1 MRQLVFIFTFIG
13 EFVSDNNGCCYLTE
27 TLVWHHAPLKLFTDN
42 NGNTALYIRPGV
54 GSFQYALYPE
64 QGYYLGFEPYDSDR
78 DRESSEEDW
87 EEWSKM
93 QNAEFEN
100 EHLHHD
106 RATDHL
112 EQQHHDQNDVSSES
126 EAQADAEIAESIEMI
141 ALEDKVQLMKTIK
154 DGIDRCKQAMEINS
168 AKLEQDIQD
177 ANRSFHAEID
187 LMNEWHERI
196 KAQDLILDKRKEV
209 HVRLPTNQV
218 VTPAHNALV
227 NEDAKQGILIAES
240 FGAIKTEKANIRAKL
255 ASQVEKAE
263 DAFKRDSVTL
273 STQIECLRNVA
284 ELSGIDLDMGFDEYV
299 LRKLVAPVIGVQS
312 STQVQGPSSTR
323 SRQSNTANANKG
335 QRPIVPVVSVVEE
348 DCFNC
353 GRIQEELFRVTR
365 IIDRIQDGASVPDKR
380 KFIKYGELVLS
391 ELVHHRDSADEAA
404 AKGRQDT
411 KLSKETALDDLV
423 HEQARIKKIHVGVGH
438 LWEHDNQGLWQETYD
453 LCREEIV
460 SVKKEL
466 QALENLDFRCEEK
479 VNKRQ

>member
-1 MRQLVFIFTFIG
+1 MSIDGTPAGWPFDSV
-13 EFVSDNNGCCYLTE
+13 EE
-27 TLVWHHAPLKLFTDN
+27 W
-42 NGNTALYIRPGV
+42 AL
-54 GSFQYALYPE
+54 FQYALYPE

-100 EHLHHD
+100 EHLDHD
-106 RATDHL
+106 RATNDL
-112 EQQHHDQNDVSSES
+112 QQQQHHDQNDVSSES
-126 EAQADAEIAESIEMI
+126 EAQADAEIAESIGMI
-141 ALEDKVQLMKTIK
+141 ALEDKVQLTKTIK
-154 DGIDRCKQAMEINS
+154 DGIDRCKQAMEIDS
-168 AKLEQDIQD
+168 AKLKQDIQN

-196 KAQDLILDKRKEV
+196 KAQDLILDKRKEI

-218 VTPAHNALV
+218 ITPAHNALV
-227 NEDAKQGILIAES
+227 DEDAKEGILIAES

-263 DAFKRDSVTL
+263 DTFKRDSVTL

-284 ELSGIDLDMGFDEYV
+284 ESSGIDLDTGFDEYV
-299 LRKLVAPVIGVQS
+299 FRKPVIGVQS

-335 QRPIVPVVSVVEE
+335 QESTVPIVSVVEE
-348 DCFNC
+348 DCFNY
-353 GRIQEELFRVTR
+353 GRIQEELFRVNR
-365 IIDRIQDGASVPDKR
+365 IIDRIQDGASIPDMR

-479 VNKRQ
+479 VNKRHWDSKELLVKQIKFYNSLLSLAKRHFANR